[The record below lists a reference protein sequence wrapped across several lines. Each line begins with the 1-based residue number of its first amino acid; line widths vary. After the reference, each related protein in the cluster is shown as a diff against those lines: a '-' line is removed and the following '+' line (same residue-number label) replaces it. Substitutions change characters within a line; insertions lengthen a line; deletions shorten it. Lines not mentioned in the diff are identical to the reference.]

1 MTLKL
6 VTFKTNQTVLGDV
19 ENVMYQS
26 ADCITIKKPVQVAT
40 QVTKDGPMLGFI
52 PYLEYAHEFET
63 GITIY
68 RSDILTINSPVRE
81 LENQYNTMFGSGIQI
96 ASTIPKY

>member
-6 VTFKTNQTVLGDV
+6 ITFKTNQTVLGDV
-19 ENVMYQS
+19 EQEYAGDLIV
-26 ADCITIKKPVQVAT
+26 IKKPVQVAT

-52 PYLEYAHEFET
+52 PYLEYAQEFET

>member
-6 VTFKTNQTVLGDV
+6 ITFKTNQTVLGDV
-19 ENVMYQS
+19 EQEYAGDLIN
-26 ADCITIKKPVQVAT
+26 IKKPVQVAT

-52 PYLEYAHEFET
+52 PYLEYAQEFET
-63 GITIY
+63 GITLH